1 MLHRRRFLTAA
12 TRGLA
17 LGGAALLA
25 ARGAQAQPSY
35 TVPLAQLQSM
45 VDPKFPRSVPVQG
58 LFNLTVQTPHLRLL
72 PEVNRLGA
80 AMALDVAGP
89 ALRRSYLGSLDVEF
103 ALRYEASDRTL
114 RAHQI
119 QLGRME
125 FPSLRPAVNELLNA
139 YGPQLAEQSL
149 REVTLHQLRPQDT
162 AVFDGLGLQPGP
174 ITVTA
179 KGLTVAFV
187 SRRPESLTWEPARS
201 GGRFVQIGHQIT
213 SRMAGRVGSQLF
225 WGTHTHHGA
234 TTRAALG
241 PHVDEPVGGFDHI
254 EVVFDDDDG
263 VARIAQLVQHF
274 QQQVDVGK
282 VQAGGGLVQDV
293 ERAAGVALG

>member
-1 MLHRRRFLTAA
+1 MLHRRRFLNTA
-12 TRGLA
+12 TRALA
-17 LGGAALLA
+17 LGGAGWWLLA
-25 ARGAQAQPSY
+25 ARGARAQPRY
-35 TVPLAQLQSM
+35 TVPLAQLQDM
-45 VDPKFPRSVPVQG
+45 AAQRFPRSVPVQG
-58 LFNLTVQTPHLRLL
+58 LLDLTLQAPALRLL

-89 ALRRSYLGSLDVEF
+89 ALRRSYPGSLEVEF

-125 FPSLRPAVNELLNA
+125 FPSLRPAVTDLLNA
-139 YGPQLAEQSL
+139 YGPLLAEQSL

-187 SRRPESLTWEPARS
+187 SKTP
-201 GGRFVQIGHQIT
+201 
-213 SRMAGRVGSQLF
+213 
-225 WGTHTHHGA
+225 
-234 TTRAALG
+234 
-241 PHVDEPVGGFDHI
+241 
-254 EVVFDDDDG
+254 
-263 VARIAQLVQHF
+263 
-274 QQQVDVGK
+274 
-282 VQAGGGLVQDV
+282 
-293 ERAAGVALG
+293 